1 MGMMKI
7 PQAPAQATKGHVLH
21 DAGLYDLLA
30 YLFTRGR
37 EPQLRER
44 MMHLARLAAGD
55 SVLDVGCGT
64 GTLAIAAKKRVGSA
78 GAVFGIDASPA
89 MVARATRK
97 SARAGIDVTFA
108 NAVVEALPFP
118 DAHFDAVLS
127 TLMLHHLPRQVRRQC
142 AAEIRRVLKPRGRL
156 LVIDFGRP
164 QARHGILA
172 HFHRHGH
179 VDFADVR
186 AMLTDAA
193 FVVTEDGP
201 VGFSGLQFVL
211 ASAP

>member
-1 MGMMKI
+1 MKI
-7 PQAPAQATKGHVLH
+7 PQTPAHATTGRVLH
-21 DAGLYDLLA
+21 GAGLYDFLA
-30 YLFTRGR
+30 FLFTRGR
-37 EPQLRER
+37 ERRLRER
-44 MMHLARLAAGD
+44 MMQLARLDAGD
-55 SVLDVGCGT
+55 RVLDVGCGT
-64 GTLAIAAKKRVGSA
+64 GTLAIAARKRVGSA

-89 MVARATRK
+89 MVARATSK
-97 SARAGIDVTFA
+97 SARAGSDVTFSTA
-108 NAVVEALPFP
+108 FVEALPFP
-118 DAHFDAVLS
+118 DARFDVVFS
-127 TLMLHHLPRQVRRQC
+127 TLMLHHLPRPVRRQC

-156 LVIDFGRP
+156 LVVDFGRP

-193 FVVTEDGP
+193 FTVTDEGQ
-201 VGFSGLQFVL
+201 VGFSSLQFVL